1 MRRNIRQ
8 ALLWVSL
15 GIVLCTSFEG
25 AAGEATSVA
34 AQIKAAYL
42 FNFAKFITWPAKSL
56 ATNAPVE
63 FVIGVMGESAFADAL
78 QHALVGKSVDNH
90 RIKVRQ
96 LSSTDEL
103 AGCQIVFIG
112 SSEQARLPQ
121 ILSKLDDSS
130 VLTVSDINRFLDE
143 GGMVRLFDYENPT
156 THQKSIRF
164 EVDPE
169 RVQRAGLKASS
180 KLLQLSKPPQ
190 ER

>member
-1 MRRNIRQ
+1 MRRKFRQ

-15 GIVLCTSFEG
+15 GIALGTSLEG
-25 AAGEATSVA
+25 TAGETTSVA

-42 FNFAKFITWPAKSL
+42 FNFAKFITWPTKSL

-78 QHALVGKSVDNH
+78 QRALVGKSVDTH
-90 RIKVRQ
+90 SLKVRQ
-96 LSSTDEL
+96 LSPTDDL
-103 AGCQIVFIG
+103 AGCQILFIG
-112 SSEQARLPQ
+112 SSEQALLPQ

-130 VLTVSDINRFLDE
+130 VLTVSDLSRFLDE
-143 GGMVRLFDYENPT
+143 GGMVRLFNYENPT

-164 EVDPE
+164 EVNPE

-180 KLLQLSKPPQ
+180 KLLQLSKPTQ